1 MFDIAT
7 KNINYRQ
14 IDIKMG
20 RINKWFKKKKKINC
34 I

>member
-14 IDIKMG
+14 IDIIWEELISG
-20 RINKWFKKKKKINC
+20 FKKKRK
-34 I
+34 